1 MFGLVGHGSCRTL
14 QDPHMGIFMKDIK
27 RWLPGAIVSILLI
40 AVILY
45 FVDLRA
51 MVDAI
56 RRANYVLLLI
66 AFAIGFVWL
75 FVRAIVWRTL
85 LRNRATLSDVF
96 FTIGEGYLL
105 NNFLPFR
112 LGEVG
117 RAFLLSRK
125 SDMQFMEVL
134 PTIVIERAMD
144 LGYNAIILLAALPFV
159 VGAEGTERIGYIV
172 GAVVLAGFVI
182 LYLMARYNQ
191 WALDLFH
198 KLSMRWPALQ
208 RFGGSFLESFFAGLG
223 VLTDGWLFMRFLFWM
238 TLNWAIA
245 IVSYYLIIRAFFPQA
260 EVVWGMFGLG
270 AAAFGGAIPSLPGAV
285 GTFEGAFGG
294 AVTLLAGEQFASTA
308 LAVALT
314 GRLYN
319 YINSGVIGGI
329 GLMRE
334 GQTLSGI
341 YTQLKNFRAGI
352 NVEQAGE

>member
-1 MFGLVGHGSCRTL
+1 
-14 QDPHMGIFMKDIK
+14 MKDVK

-40 AVILY
+40 AAILY

-51 MVDAI
+51 MVDAV
-56 RRANYVLLLI
+56 RHANYPLLFV
-66 AFAIGFVWL
+66 AFAIGFLWL
-75 FVRAIVWRTL
+75 VVRAFVWRTL
-85 LRNRATLSDVF
+85 LRNRASYSDVF
-96 FTIGEGYLL
+96 WTIGEGYLL

-125 SDMQFMEVL
+125 SGVQFMEIL
-134 PTIVIERAMD
+134 PTIVIERTMD
-144 LGYNAIILLAALPFV
+144 LGYSAIVLLAALPFV
-159 VGAEGTERIGYIV
+159 VGGEGAQRIGVII
-172 GAVVLAGFVI
+172 GALVLIGFVI
-182 LYLMARYNQ
+182 LYLLARYNQ

-198 KLSMRWPALQ
+198 KLSARWPALQ
-208 RFGGSFLESFFAGLG
+208 KFGGSFLESFFAGLS
-223 VLTDGWLFMRFLFWM
+223 VLTDGWLFLRFLFWM
-238 TLNWAIA
+238 ALNYALA

-260 EVVWGMFGLG
+260 QIVWGMFGLG

-294 AVTLLAGEQFASTA
+294 AITLLAGEQYASTA

-329 GLMRE
+329 GLLRE

-341 YTQLKNFRAGI
+341 YEQLKNFRSSKSA
-352 NVEQAGE
+352 EQPSE